1 VDTFG
6 GEAIAMTRLPAPIVY
21 GAFGAALLVALTPA
35 IRVTLLPITPTLE
48 QLLLMRCLG
57 F

>member
-1 VDTFG
+1 
-6 GEAIAMTRLPAPIVY
+6 MTRLPAPIVY

-35 IRVTLLPITPTLE
+35 IRVTLLPITQTLE
-48 QLLLMRCLG
+48 QLLLIRCLG